1 MSDPS
6 MPRQNARGL
15 TAGLLS
21 FWGSAGR
28 HVLALAELAG
38 LEGKAAVALYV
49 RLAVMLVACLIFL
62 VFGYFLA
69 LLFVVFLIAT
79 IFGVSWL
86 WIFLG
91 LGLLHF
97 LVAFLCALHVKTHLR
112 TPVFEVTSSEIRKDL
127 ESLKSAKS

>member
-1 MSDPS
+1 

-62 VFGYFLA
+62 VFGYFLT

-91 LGLLHF
+91 GLALLHF
-97 LVAFLCALHVKTHLR
+97 MVAFLCALHVKTHLQ
-112 TPVFEVTSSEIRKDL
+112 TPVFEATSSEIRRDL
-127 ESLKSAKS
+127 ESLKSVKP